1 MTHSLP
7 TVSVK
12 GACPHD
18 CPDTCSWIVTVDPQ
32 SGRALQ
38 LRGDASNPFTDGFL
52 CQKVANYLDR
62 VYHPERLTTPL
73 RRTGPKGSGRFEA
86 ISWPEAISLIAD
98 RFRSITASSD
108 GPQAILPYSYAGT
121 MGKLQYGSLDRRFFH
136 RLGASLLDRTI
147 CATAGAVGCDITLG
161 TRAMIDPAA
170 VERSRF
176 IVNWGSN
183 TKVTN
188 SHLWAIM
195 HRARGA
201 GAKIVTIDP
210 HRSRTAAGSDWWLPI
225 RPGTDAALALGVMH
239 ILFRDGLQD
248 RAYLAEHCLGADALQ
263 RRVGAEYPPEVVSR
277 ITGLS
282 VSEIERF
289 GREYGRS
296 QELFG
301 GPAFIR
307 LNYGLQRHGGG
318 AMAVRT
324 VCCLPAVT
332 GDWRHIGGGAML
344 STSKLFPFDDAFLT
358 RPDLIPPG
366 TRTINMTKLADAL
379 AGDVEGPPV
388 RALYVYNSNP
398 AAVCPDQ
405 SRVLAGLKRDDLFTV
420 VHDQFLTDTATYAD
434 IVLPATTQFEHF
446 DIHNSYGHLYVQVNH
461 PAIAPL
467 GEAKPNTEVF
477 RLLAK
482 AMGFEDE
489 LFAVPDE
496 ELARRAFL
504 PLSEAGRRNRNNFS
518 GITFDKLMTEGPQ
531 RLNVPENWAPFAEGK
546 FPTPSGKCEL
556 HSPSEAAAGRDPLPH
571 YIPPHEDPQTK
582 PELAALY
589 PLQMITPPSPSFL
602 NSTFV
607 NVDVL
612 RKKAGEPTVEM
623 HARDANVRSL
633 ATGDTVR
640 VFNGRGSFR
649 AKVSVGETVKPG
661 VVVAYGIWWNKYT
674 DGGTNCNAIT
684 STALTDLGGGA
695 TFFDNLVE
703 VEPHTPQ
710 K

>member
-1 MTHSLP
+1 MTHALP
-7 TVSVK
+7 TVSVR

-18 CPDTCSWIVTVDPQ
+18 CPDTCSWIVSVDPTD
-32 SGRALQ
+32 GRAVR
-38 LRGDASNPFTDGFL
+38 LRGDSANPFTDGFL

-62 VYHPERLTTPL
+62 VYHPERLRTPL
-73 RRTGPKGSGRFEA
+73 RRTGPKGSGQFERITWTEA
-86 ISWPEAISLIAD
+86 IATIAERFQTIAD
-98 RFRSITASSD
+98 SAD

-147 CATAGAVGCDITLG
+147 CATAGIAGSDITLG

-170 VERSRF
+170 VEKSRF

-195 HRARGA
+195 HRARTA

-210 HRSRTAAGSDWWLPI
+210 HRSRTAENSDWWLPI

-248 RAYLAEHCLGADALQ
+248 RAYLDDYCLGADDLKE
-263 RRVGAEYPPEVVSR
+263 RVTVDYSPERVAH
-277 ITGLS
+277 ITGLP
-282 VSEIERF
+282 VADIERF
-289 GREYGRS
+289 ANEYGRS

-307 LNYGLQRHGGG
+307 INYGMQRHGGG

-324 VCCLPAVT
+324 VCCLPAIT
-332 GDWRHIGGGAML
+332 GDWRHTGGGAML

-358 RPDLIPPG
+358 RPDLIPSG
-366 TRTINMTKLADAL
+366 TRTVNMTKLADAL
-379 AGDVEGPPV
+379 TGGLAGPPV

-398 AAVCPDQ
+398 AAIAPDQ
-405 SRVLAGLKRDDLFTV
+405 SRVLAGLRREDLFTV
-420 VHDQFLTDTATYAD
+420 VHDQFLTDTASYAD
-434 IVLPATTQFEHF
+434 LVLPATTQFEHF

-467 GEAKPNTEVF
+467 GESKPNTEVF

-482 AMGFEDE
+482 AMDFEDE
-489 LFAVPDE
+489 LFATPDV
-496 ELARRAFL
+496 ELAR
-504 PLSEAGRRNRNNFS
+504 LSFERGATGEFARTPFG
-518 GITFDKLMTEGPQ
+518 GISFDSLMTDGPQ
-531 RLNVPENWAPFAEGK
+531 RLNLPENWAPFAEGK
-546 FPTPSGKCEL
+546 FPTPSGKCEIY
-556 HSPSEAAAGRDPLPH
+556 SPGEAAAGRDPLPH

-582 PELAALY
+582 PELAEKF
-589 PLQMITPPSPSFL
+589 PLQMITPPSPAFL

-612 RKKAGEPTVEM
+612 RRKAVEPRIEM
-623 HARDANVRSL
+623 HPHDAAARSI
-633 ATGDTVR
+633 ATGDAVR
-640 VFNGRGSFR
+640 VFNDRGSFR
-649 AKVSVGETVKPG
+649 AKAIVGDSVKPG
-661 VVVAYGIWWNKYT
+661 VVVAFGTWWNKYT
-674 DGGTNCNAIT
+674 DGGANCNAIT
-684 STALTDLGGGA
+684 STALTDQGGGA

-703 VEPHTPQ
+703 VESNRA
-710 K
+710 